1 MCRQGKSC
9 VNKIMFFCS
18 LSFHRKPVQGNYLKK
33 SPCGLGK
40 CAREAGF
47 AQRIP
52 GQLALPA
59 PEPNSADQVGSDYT
73 DEWLENNTAAPVKK
87 EPKANKKH
95 KRSGEESD
103 KGAGNGGG
111 VSGHPSDLNPTNK
124 NRIERVS

>member
-1 MCRQGKSC
+1 M
-9 VNKIMFFCS
+9 
-18 LSFHRKPVQGNYLKK
+18 QGNYLKK

-111 VSGHPSDLNPTNK
+111 GGQQPPGLPHRIRK
-124 NRIERVS
+124 NMFSSNG

>member
-1 MCRQGKSC
+1 MDLYGKWKACESDGNCVCRQGKSC

-59 PEPNSADQVGSDYT
+59 PEPNSADQVDSDYT
-73 DEWLENNTAAPVKK
+73 DKWLQNNTAV
-87 EPKANKKH
+87 
-95 KRSGEESD
+95 
-103 KGAGNGGG
+103 
-111 VSGHPSDLNPTNK
+111 DLDENHVPATCH
-124 NRIERVS
+124 SS